1 MVHHSLTS
9 QHLKVK
15 QWGFWCFRRQSRKFF
30 SNFLYLSLFII
41 QTLCRAFGINT
52 PLFYLAHQI
61 TADKLSD
68 KVLMLQIYLGCAWIV
83 GCSIF
88 GLLVVKNSVECR
100 IARQYLCQT
109 AMLMCGLA
117 MLALTTIDG
126 NYQAYLLFV
135 WIYGE
140 MNNMFTLS
148 DDWWVESL
156 GIFVGGYH
164 YSLKM
169 FTFEKV
175 RARNFARAW
184 GFVQFSQVNW
194 MIKFLYKPLH
204 DIHVSQTGPSDCFW
218 CSSCRLLEPEF
229 NRTSRLLSLCCML
242 NHRQFD
248 VILGWLAQEKC
259 LKT

>member
-1 MVHHSLTS
+1 
-9 QHLKVK
+9 
-15 QWGFWCFRRQSRKFF
+15 
-30 SNFLYLSLFII
+30 
-41 QTLCRAFGINT
+41 
-52 PLFYLAHQI
+52 LAHQI
-61 TADKLSD
+61 TADKLAD
-68 KVLMLQIYLGCAWIV
+68 KVLMLQIYLGCAWIL
-83 GCSIF
+83 GCVIF

-109 AMLMCGLA
+109 AMFMSGLA

-140 MNNMFTLS
+140 FMNCRDKFDMKTIHLLIH
-148 DDWWVESL
+148 L

-184 GFVQFSQVNW
+184 GFIQFSQAREFKLAW
-194 MIKFLYKPLH
+194 TFL
-204 DIHVSQTGPSDCFW
+204 V
-218 CSSCRLLEPEF
+218 
-229 NRTSRLLSLCCML
+229 
-242 NHRQFD
+242 
-248 VILGWLAQEKC
+248 
-259 LKT
+259 